1 MLTSLITQSRT
12 SSSSSETTL
21 GTSPRARVARPLKV
35 FLVEDSKLIR
45 ERLEEALGA
54 SGEIS
59 ISGYADSEA
68 TALPALQGSEFDAI
82 ILDLQ
87 LRHGNGLAVL
97 RRVRAEKPGPRPL
110 IIVFTNFATPHF
122 REVSMRCGA
131 DYFFDKSR
139 DYDRVREVLEDL
151 AHSDDRRSH

>member
-12 SSSSSETTL
+12 SSSSSEPTV
-21 GTSPRARVARPLKV
+21 GTSPRARIARPLKV

-45 ERLEEALGA
+45 ERLEEALGNA
-54 SGEIS
+54 IAGF
-59 ISGYADSEA
+59 ADSEA
-68 TALPALQGSEFDAI
+68 TAMPALHNSDFDAI

-97 RRVRAEKPGPRPL
+97 RRVRAEKPGPRPV

-151 AHSDDRRSH
+151 AHSDDRRPH

>member
-1 MLTSLITQSRT
+1 MQTAATESR
-12 SSSSSETTL
+12 
-21 GTSPRARVARPLKV
+21 PAVKAPLRV

-45 ERLEEALGA
+45 ERLEEALSA
-54 SGEIS
+54 SGDIS
-59 ISGYADSEA
+59 IAGHADSEA
-68 TALPALQGSEFDAI
+68 TALPALHGSDYDAI

-97 RRVRAEKPGPRPL
+97 RRVRAENPGPRPM

-122 REVSMRCGA
+122 REVSLRCGA

-139 DYDRVREVLEDL
+139 DYDRVREVLEGL
-151 AHSDDRRSH
+151 AASGGDRTH